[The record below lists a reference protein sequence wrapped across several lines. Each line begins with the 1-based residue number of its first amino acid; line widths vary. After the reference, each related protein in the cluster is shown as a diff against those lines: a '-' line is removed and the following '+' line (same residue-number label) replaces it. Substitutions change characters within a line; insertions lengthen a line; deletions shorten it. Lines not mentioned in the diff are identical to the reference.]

1 MKVAKLEITLVLSL
15 WNIYEIISKI
25 SEPKSVPVLVKQLV
39 KYSKLKASKSGFTG
53 NLINYVSRV
62 SIFTESIQSYD
73 EECLF
78 CSKMEFEI
86 FNKKGA
92 TEKYC
97 ALVLV
102 SVEEIVNV
110 RQSVEKRE
118 LRAQEML
125 NLSFFDDS
133 MEIPN
138 TSNNWYISVEI
149 SASQQAGSFIIKA
162 TLKFQILLLADS
174 ECFLLSLCQTIDT
187 QSCFTLP
194 RLAFRID
201 FSVTI
206 NKP

>member
-1 MKVAKLEITLVLSL
+1 M
-15 WNIYEIISKI
+15 
-25 SEPKSVPVLVKQLV
+25 
-39 KYSKLKASKSGFTG
+39 KASKSGFTG
-53 NLINYVSRV
+53 NLINYVNRV

-78 CSKMEFEI
+78 CNKMEFEI
-86 FNKKGA
+86 FNKKGV

-118 LRAQEML
+118 RRAQEML

-138 TSNNWYISVEI
+138 TSNN
-149 SASQQAGSFIIKA
+149 
-162 TLKFQILLLADS
+162 
-174 ECFLLSLCQTIDT
+174 
-187 QSCFTLP
+187 
-194 RLAFRID
+194 
-201 FSVTI
+201 
-206 NKP
+206 